1 MMNTVLEGLNS
12 KTLIGNVVV
21 WLLWSFAVSHGFNVP
36 PEAGL
41 IAGGTIGR
49 NNFANEV
56 GACRRLW
63 RRGHGGCDLVEAR

>member
-1 MMNTVLEGLNS
+1 MNTALEGLNS

-41 IAGGTIGR
+41 IAGGAIGLKET
-49 NNFANEV
+49 A
-56 GACRRLW
+56 RRLK
-63 RRGHGGCDLVEAR
+63 GQP